1 MEEKE
6 QPIHARLDLTPGD
19 PVYDKFL
26 ELKKETGLR
35 SHTEF
40 LRYLLMRT
48 RAKKKEGSR
57 DGS

>member
-6 QPIHARLDLTPGD
+6 QPIHARLDLTIGD

-40 LRYLLMRT
+40 LRYLLMRA